1 MSGPAGDTNWNSYET
16 TMMHEYTPKRGE
28 IPDIVRHTDF
38 KGLGYSYKLND
49 PIHARTLY
57 TEQFN
62 WKPSSKDDMIR
73 TATSSGTRTNKPH
86 PSKEFMTWKLS
97 QEGPKTVA
105 ERTAPCQKLT
115 TVKKAESSLPDQ
127 EVETVRSSESSPW
140 RIPATL
146 KEIRKAIADQYT
158 SRFRE
163 DYLDNSKL
171 KKPTIQGPLDW
182 KTLLPRRL
190 ETEFRRNFQIPM
202 KIPELRD
209 LNVKYGYNATVPVPA
224 ACGTV
229 PSILLNHIWNQEHS
243 KKQSTYERHYGKE
256 SLDLAMLLNS
266 LNENEIKKYLEKVP
280 EDERKLL
287 QNFVNENYNRSG
299 NKHK

>member
-1 MSGPAGDTNWNSYET
+1 MSGPAGDTNWDSYET

-28 IPDIVRHTDF
+28 IPNVVRHSDF

-49 PIHARTLY
+49 PILAKTLY
-57 TEQFN
+57 TEQFD

-73 TATSSGTRTNKPH
+73 TATSSGSRTNKPH
-86 PSKEFMTWKLS
+86 PCKEFMTWKLS
-97 QEGPKTVA
+97 QDVTKTVA
-105 ERTAPCQKLT
+105 EDTSPCKELT
-115 TVKKAESSLPDQ
+115 KVKKAEISPPHQALN
-127 EVETVRSSESSPW
+127 TVRSSESSPW

-163 DYLDNSKL
+163 DYLDNTKL

-182 KTLLPRRL
+182 KKLIPQRL
-190 ETEFRRNFQIPM
+190 ETEFRRNFQVPL

-209 LNVKYGYNATVPVPA
+209 LNVKYGSNATVPIAA

-229 PSILLNHIWNQEHS
+229 PSILLNHIWNQELS
-243 KKQSTYERHYGKE
+243 KTQSTYERHYGKE

-266 LNENEIKKYLEKVP
+266 LNENEIKKYLERVP
-280 EDERKLL
+280 EDGSHRNQLPSHVML
-287 QNFVNENYNRSG
+287 TMSLGR
-299 NKHK
+299 

>member
-1 MSGPAGDTNWNSYET
+1 MHKKSLAGDTNWNSYET

-163 DYLDNSKL
+163 DYLDNSK
-171 KKPTIQGPLDW
+171 
-182 KTLLPRRL
+182 
-190 ETEFRRNFQIPM
+190 F
-202 KIPELRD
+202 
-209 LNVKYGYNATVPVPA
+209 
-224 ACGTV
+224 